1 MPWAAYNRAA
11 SHHCQKSIGCK
22 SLFLKSSHSLI
33 LASTSA
39 YRRELL
45 ARLRLPFSCSAPGV
59 DETRLGGERPL
70 ALAVRLARAKA
81 SAVALQHPD
90 AWVIGS
96 DQVAVRTGSAGEL
109 TLGKPG
115 TAALCREQLRGCSGN
130 TVEFVTAVALVQHNS
145 HAAHEFVD
153 TTRVVFRM
161 LDDATIA
168 RYVAVESPLDC
179 AGGFKSEGLG
189 IALCK
194 SIDSTD
200 PTALIGLP
208 LIQLSKVLRDV
219 GFELP

>member
-1 MPWAAYNRAA
+1 
-11 SHHCQKSIGCK
+11 
-22 SLFLKSSHSLI
+22 LFLKSPHSLI

-45 ARLRLPFSCSAPGV
+45 ARLRLAFSCSAPGV
-59 DETRLGGERPL
+59 DETRRGGERPL

-96 DQVAVRTGSAGEL
+96 DQVAVRTDGSHEEL
-109 TLGKPG
+109 VLGKPG
-115 TAALCREQLRGCSGN
+115 TAALCMEQLRGCSGN
-130 TVEFVTAVALVQHNS
+130 TVEFVTAVALVRHNS
-145 HAAHEFVD
+145 HAVHEFVD
-153 TTRVVFRM
+153 TTRVVFRT

-189 IALCK
+189 IALCQ

-200 PTALIGLP
+200 PSALIGLP